1 MDWFFSKGHLGVK
14 ESFISGLMKHNIS
27 AFHKQHIS
35 IFKHVELLFL
45 DNIKT
50 LSSSL
55 FCWERFLNLSGF
67 MNSFNFSKTLFVVG
81 FTICQTQEPYGAN
94 RLCEEQSHG
103 KSNHPGTFWLCQL
116 TSCWPLPKAK
126 FLKVFSQLF
135 YFIYLVFKGAKI
147 T

>member
-1 MDWFFSKGHLGVK
+1 
-14 ESFISGLMKHNIS
+14 
-27 AFHKQHIS
+27 
-35 IFKHVELLFL
+35 
-45 DNIKT
+45 
-50 LSSSL
+50 
-55 FCWERFLNLSGF
+55 

-81 FTICQTQEPYGAN
+81 FTICQTQETYGAN
-94 RLCEEQSHG
+94 RLRVEEQSHG
-103 KSNHPGTFWLCQL
+103 KSNQPGTFCLCQL